1 VKADDLPGYA
11 SVQRWIGADPPID
24 PIETRLR
31 KRKLDVLAAFCAHQ
45 GLDPDAMVEESHS
58 SRTVKNNHMR
68 DLRKWIPTYVEGER
82 ARHDA
87 ENVVR
92 AFFMTNGLRVL
103 AKPHPDI
110 YHRPSRQT

>member
-1 VKADDLPGYA
+1 MKADELVGYA
-11 SVQRWIGADPPID
+11 SVQRWIGANSPID
-24 PIETRLR
+24 PFEARLR
-31 KRKLDVLAAFCAHQ
+31 TRKLDVLAAFCAHQ

-68 DLRKWIPTYVEGER
+68 DLREWVSGYAEGAR
-82 ARHDA
+82 ATHEA

-103 AKPHPDI
+103 AKPFADI
-110 YHRPSRQT
+110 YHRPSRQA